1 MLIFF
6 QDSSKTQTV
15 SFKTMYLNYVF
26 INLFRTIINQQDKTS
41 VWEEEEEEEEKKK
54 AILQEF

>member
-1 MLIFF
+1 
-6 QDSSKTQTV
+6 
-15 SFKTMYLNYVF
+15 MYLNYVF